1 MGSRP
6 LLVGITDLVRRLGT
20 RAPVQRGVRLEGL
33 AITTAAVSPEDD
45 IAVDLELESISNGVT
60 VTGTVTVPWT
70 GPCRRCLEP
79 VHGSTTADVQEIFAR
94 NPVDDEM
101 YPLSGDLID
110 LEPLVRDTS
119 LLALPLAPLCA
130 AGCRGPE
137 PDVFPTSVEGEV
149 ADVEPD
155 DDEREAPTDPRW
167 AALDQ
172 LKFD

>member
-1 MGSRP
+1 
-6 LLVGITDLVRRLGT
+6 LLVSVTDLVRRLGT
-20 RAPVQRGVRLEGL
+20 RRPVQRGVRLEGL

-45 IAVDLELESISNGVT
+45 VVVDLELESISNGVA

-79 VHGSTTADVQEIFAR
+79 VRGSTTADVQEIFAR
-94 NPVDDEM
+94 NPLDDEM

-110 LEPLVRDTS
+110 LEPLVRDTA
-119 LLALPLAPLCA
+119 LLALPLAPLCT
-130 AGCRGPE
+130 AGCLGPE
-137 PDVFPTSVEGEV
+137 PAVFPTLVEGE
-149 ADVEPD
+149 DTEPD
-155 DDEREAPTDPRW
+155 AGAAADGDEAPTDPRW